1 MSSLIKEISTG
12 QELADSFHVMRAL
25 RPHLIEDAYIEKVR
39 RQQKQG
45 YHLVA
50 LIDEENEIAALAGYR
65 FAEFMA
71 WGKVLYLD
79 DLITDPTKLK
89 RGYAGALMDWLEE
102 EGKRNRCNE
111 LHLDT
116 GHQRLDAHRLYH
128 KKGWQISCHH
138 MSKVLTWKVGSY
150 RRADR

>member
-1 MSSLIKEISTG
+1 MQIKRLSTDD
-12 QELADSFHVMRAL
+12 ELLQSFPVMNVL
-25 RPHLIEDAYIEKVR
+25 RPHLGKENYVDKIR
-39 RQQKQG
+39 RQQEQG

-50 LIDEENEIAALAGYR
+50 VIDPAEEISALAGYR

-79 DLITDPTKLK
+79 DLITDPGKLK
-89 RGYAGALMDWLEE
+89 RGYASALLDWLEE
-102 EGKRNRCNE
+102 EGKRNGCDE

-128 KKGWQISCHH
+128 KKGWQINSHH
-138 MSKVLTWKVGSY
+138 MSKELS
-150 RRADR
+150 

>member
-1 MSSLIKEISTG
+1 MITILNTDETLT
-12 QELADSFHVMRAL
+12 ESFSVMHTL
-25 RPHLIEDAYIEKVR
+25 RPHLKPEGFVEKIR

-45 YHLVA
+45 YRLAAVR
-50 LIDEENEIAALAGYR
+50 DESGEISALAGYR

-89 RGYAGALMDWLEE
+89 RGYAGALLDWLEE
-102 EGKRNRCNE
+102 EGRRNDCDE

-128 KKGWQISCHH
+128 KKGWQISSHH
-138 MSKVLTWKVGSY
+138 MSKKL
-150 RRADR
+150 